1 MFRHKSRFAICA
13 VWFMAL
19 LPVTLSAQPNHQTG
33 TLLGIERKVTITPMT
48 YVFDRRGDL
57 PRDRH
62 LRTVDPGGK
71 RDLLH

>member
-33 TLLGIERKVTITPMT
+33 TFTAFSAAASGDVVGLPVGGGTPAQLGTN
-48 YVFDRRGDL
+48 
-57 PRDRH
+57 H
-62 LRTVDPGGK
+62 LVNIDIS
-71 RDLLH
+71 H